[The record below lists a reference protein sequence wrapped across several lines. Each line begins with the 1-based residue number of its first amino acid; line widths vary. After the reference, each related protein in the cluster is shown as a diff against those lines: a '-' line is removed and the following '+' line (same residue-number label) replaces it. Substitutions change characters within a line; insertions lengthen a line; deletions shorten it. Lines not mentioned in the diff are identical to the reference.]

1 MRKFKKNY
9 ELELM
14 ILRTFLKHVKEH
26 HLYHRF
32 RCSVGLRNRRKDLFH
47 VIASRALTNYNA
59 ICKLGDMGSYYMN
72 ADSLEDIL
80 AAMRRTHGGKLNIE
94 NNSNCQMSLMNIV
107 NGLVHSCIE
116 YSITNDFH
124 ILEKIGE
131 ATFNEVC
138 RNLFGDKFE
147 DKTKEGMNPKQL
159 EMMEKF
165 GRLMPPPD
173 MFERRRR
180 GDYRMPTNEEE
191 KAFQMWLHE
200 YMSLKRDLEEIPEHG
215 MEYNPPITPQMF
227 YEDDDDFEN
236 LWD

>member
-14 ILRTFLKHVKEH
+14 ILRTFLKHVKEY

-32 RCSVGLRNRRKDLFH
+32 RCSVGLKNRRKDLFH
-47 VIASRALTNYNA
+47 IIASRTLTNYNA
-59 ICKLGDMGSYYMN
+59 ICKLGEMGSYYMN
-72 ADSLEDIL
+72 AESLEDIL
-80 AAMRRTHGGKLNIE
+80 ETMRSTHGGKLNIE

-138 RNLFGDKFE
+138 KNLFGDKFE
-147 DKTKEGMNPKQL
+147 DKTKEMMNPQQL

-173 MFERRRR
+173 MARKRHR
-180 GDYRMPTNEEE
+180 GDYRMPSVEERE
-191 KAFQMWLHE
+191 AFNKWLE
-200 YMSLKRDLEEIPEHG
+200 DYLARMPKEMDMTEPTRVVQ
-215 MEYNPPITPQMF
+215 YNPPQ
-227 YEDDDDFEN
+227 DFIIDYDEK
-236 LWD
+236 LYWE